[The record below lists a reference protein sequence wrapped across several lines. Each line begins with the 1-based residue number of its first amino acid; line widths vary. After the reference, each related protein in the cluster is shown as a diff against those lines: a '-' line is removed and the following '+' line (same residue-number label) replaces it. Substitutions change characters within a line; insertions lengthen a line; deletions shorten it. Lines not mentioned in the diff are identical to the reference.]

1 MDSTINENK
10 SDELTKANNE
20 KTVHVKGG
28 NQTTISAKRLIIIAI
43 IIFAVGVFV
52 YAYQGLDST
61 KYKKGDKALQSGDYE
76 KAIEIFD
83 SVSNYSDSKERI
95 KEAEYKYGKV
105 FFNSGDYEKA
115 KEHFTLSMGY
125 NDAAEMINEC
135 DYETAKYYMEAGNYS
150 TALEYISGIENY
162 KDSSDL
168 NKECLYQIACMNLDG
183 VDAMSARTSFLEL
196 GEYKDSPQK
205 AKEAT
210 EKCKEELYN
219 EGVQE
224 YTAGYFQ
231 SAYEYLKDISDYKDA
246 ASYLDKTNIMLSFS
260 GVYRNELKKKENAD
274 YLVIKG
280 WDLYQRGMHRSD
292 IFEQYKV
299 SLVEVNDET
308 GYEYALV
315 GEKYRD
321 TPSLAPTIYYLVD
334 EYDGKWIKDAVGL
347 KAINPFYRGYG
358 SYLEYIE
365 DDEVTFDQLEAIY
378 NKELNRK
385 APSVGMTE
393 EQVRESTWG
402 EPEKIN
408 RTTTASGVEE
418 QWCYTSPRRYVY
430 LRDGVVTAIQ
440 E

>member
-1 MDSTINENK
+1 
-10 SDELTKANNE
+10 
-20 KTVHVKGG
+20 
-28 NQTTISAKRLIIIAI
+28 
-43 IIFAVGVFV
+43 
-52 YAYQGLDST
+52 
-61 KYKKGDKALQSGDYE
+61 
-76 KAIEIFD
+76 
-83 SVSNYSDSKERI
+83 
-95 KEAEYKYGKV
+95 
-105 FFNSGDYEKA
+105 
-115 KEHFTLSMGY
+115 
-125 NDAAEMINEC
+125 
-135 DYETAKYYMEAGNYS
+135 
-150 TALEYISGIENY
+150 
-162 KDSSDL
+162 
-168 NKECLYQIACMNLDG
+168 
-183 VDAMSARTSFLEL
+183 MSARTSFLEL

-393 EQVRESTWG
+393 EQVRNRHLFQKITMPCTLVLIFLYILLMPRIGFTIDTFFFLTLQITLLSTVLSVKSWL
-402 EPEKIN
+402 KSALIALI
-408 RTTTASGVEE
+408 AS
-418 QWCYTSPRRYVY
+418 
-430 LRDGVVTAIQ
+430 LAIFIIFGCAFGLAVPKVSFIDLGLGNLYRAIFG
-440 E
+440 